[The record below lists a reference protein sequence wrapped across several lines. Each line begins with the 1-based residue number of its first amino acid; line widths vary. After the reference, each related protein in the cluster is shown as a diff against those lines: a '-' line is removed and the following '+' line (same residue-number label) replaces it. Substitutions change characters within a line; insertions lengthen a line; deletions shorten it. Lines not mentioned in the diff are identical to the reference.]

1 MSFHNNYF
9 LARDAFKMHFEYDK
23 QGKIIRK
30 IEHVAGKNPR
40 ELYYA
45 YTGGKLQ
52 TVRTGAD
59 HFAPALEIYQY
70 NARDQREESWHYGAG
85 TEQNHLKYYY
95 VGDRLQGVN
104 NEVIFRDTNGFRRER
119 VLGDEILERY
129 FYAPDYRLLRVEK
142 SGITID
148 FEHDENGQR
157 KAKFI
162 NGQCVESY
170 KWHDL
175 TRMDSCNIQG
185 ILLDFL
191 YISDND
197 RLPSMMLYGDDFYH
211 LLYDQVGS
219 LRVLADDDGN
229 VVKEI
234 LYDSFGR
241 ILEDTKPEMLVPLG
255 FGGGLH
261 DRDTGWVRMGYRDY
275 DPETGRFTALDP
287 LGYAG
292 GDSDLYGYCL
302 DDPVNL
308 IDPEGLR
315 AGFWSTISDWLVP
328 PAEAA
333 TLVTDMDNNTTTFDP
348 RPEDP
353 DGKPFT
359 IETRNKIISSSA
371 PGADDPF
378 ETEDVNVIDTVTNHK
393 SFGPDGAYI
402 DTGDPRGRDIHGGGG
417 ANEKEAIKARQGWRP
432 TFGCTRGQ
440 NKDVIK
446 LADEIRKF
454 QQRHPAAKIPYSRQ

>member
-1 MSFHNNYF
+1 MFSLHCKPLPKSLSIGQLLCFCCPFTGYFYPEPKTGGIVAENSSVNRNRPYTQTLLGGSKGGSMGFHENYF
-9 LARDAFKMHFEYDK
+9 LARDTFKMHFEYDK

-30 IEHVAGKNPR
+30 IEYVAGKNPR

-59 HFAPALEIYQY
+59 HSAPALEIYQY
-70 NARDQREESWHYGAG
+70 NAHEQREESWHYGAG

-104 NEVIFRDTNGFRRER
+104 NEVIFRNSNGFRHKR
-119 VLGDEILERY
+119 VLGDEVLERY

-142 SGITID
+142 AGITID
-148 FEHDENGQR
+148 FEHDKNGQR

-241 ILEDTKPEMLVPLG
+241 ILEDTRPEMLVPLG

-292 GDSDLYGYCL
+292 GDSDLYG
-302 DDPVNL
+302 
-308 IDPEGLR
+308 
-315 AGFWSTISDWLVP
+315 
-328 PAEAA
+328 
-333 TLVTDMDNNTTTFDP
+333 
-348 RPEDP
+348 
-353 DGKPFT
+353 
-359 IETRNKIISSSA
+359 
-371 PGADDPF
+371 
-378 ETEDVNVIDTVTNHK
+378 H
-393 SFGPDGAYI
+393 
-402 DTGDPRGRDIHGGGG
+402 
-417 ANEKEAIKARQGWRP
+417 
-432 TFGCTRGQ
+432 
-440 NKDVIK
+440 
-446 LADEIRKF
+446 
-454 QQRHPAAKIPYSRQ
+454 